1 MRFFKTKPPKVI
13 VLQHAV
19 GKRVLSLNE
28 FIEDELAAKAY
39 AKEFV
44 HVAPNRLRFMDR
56 VTIWEGIYIPMRQ
69 KEGWVCIKGGRND
82 GDRFRVEWSVDD
94 VVVVAEQDEW
104 DGTVTERVKK
114 KRSKS

>member
-1 MRFFKTKPPKVI
+1 MRFFKAEPPKVI

-28 FIEDELAAKAY
+28 FIEDKLAAKAY

-44 HVAPNRLRFMDR
+44 HVAPNRLKFMDR

-69 KEGWVCIKGGRND
+69 KEGWVLIKGGRND